1 MIMNKLKFSIGTL
14 IITALLLVGCS
25 SKTQVESD
33 LHIEDA
39 PDWVNEGN
47 QMLNDEDGRLFHGIG
62 SAPPMG
68 DHSLQKNT
76 ADDRARAEV
85 ARVFSSYLTVASK
98 DYSAAASQGDEQLS
112 EQSVSRQI
120 DNLTQ
125 VNLTGAKIIG
135 RWQDE
140 NTGSIWSLAELD
152 LGRVKQTLDKAQQ
165 MSPALREFLAREG
178 EPIFDRLT
186 GVKQ

>member
-1 MIMNKLKFSIGTL
+1 MKKQHTSIGIL
-14 IITALLLVGCS
+14 IVSALLFAGCS
-25 SKTQVESD
+25 SKTVVESD
-33 LHIEDA
+33 LNIDGA

-98 DYSAAASQGDEQLS
+98 DYSAAAGQGDEQVS
-112 EQSVSRQI
+112 EQAVSRQI

-125 VNLTGAKIIG
+125 INLTGAKIIG

-140 NTGSIWSLAELD
+140 DTGFIWSLAELD
-152 LGRVKQTLDKAQQ
+152 LERVQQTLDKAQT
-165 MSPALREFLAREG
+165 MSPALREFLAEQG
-178 EPIFDRLT
+178 NSIFDRLT

>member
-1 MIMNKLKFSIGTL
+1 MNKSYFSIGTL
-14 IITALLLVGCS
+14 IISALLFAGCS
-25 SKTQVESD
+25 SKTTVESD
-33 LHIEDA
+33 LHIADA

-85 ARVFSSYLTVASK
+85 ARVFSSFLTIASK
-98 DYSAAASQGDEQLS
+98 DYSTAASQAGEYIS
-112 EQSVSRQI
+112 EQSASRQV

-125 VNLTGAKIIG
+125 VNLTGAKIIA

-140 NTGSIWSLAELD
+140 NTGFIWSLAELD
-152 LGRVKQTLDKAQQ
+152 LARVQKTLDKAET
-165 MSPALREFLAREG
+165 MSPALKEFLSQQG
-178 EPIFDRLT
+178 NTIFDQLT

>member
-1 MIMNKLKFSIGTL
+1 MKKRHISIGALVISAL
-14 IITALLLVGCS
+14 IFVGCS
-25 SKTQVESD
+25 SKTTVESD
-33 LHIEDA
+33 LNIAGA

-47 QMLNDEDGRLFHGIG
+47 QMLSDDGGRLFHGIG
-62 SAPPMG
+62 SAPAMG

-98 DYSAAASQGDEQLS
+98 DYSAAASQGS
-112 EQSVSRQI
+112 EQVSEQTVSRQI

-125 VNLTGAKIIG
+125 INLTGAIIIA

-140 NTGSIWSLAELD
+140 DTGSVWSLAELD
-152 LGRVKQTLDKAQQ
+152 LNRVQQTLDKAQT
-165 MSPALREFLAREG
+165 MSPALRDFLAQQG
-178 EPIFDRLT
+178 DSIFDRLT